1 MEQRRGVFLAHDAR
15 LLSAVDSQVGSVPLI
30 RASGVTKTYPSK
42 VETVW
47 AVRDVNLAAHP
58 GQFVCVFGASG
69 SGKSTLLNLLAGLD
83 LPDSGEIQ
91 VGDHDV
97 GRLDESGRAQ
107 LRLRSIGV
115 VFQDHNLIEEF
126 TAVENV
132 ALPLEASGVRFK
144 AAHDEGLWQL
154 ARVDLSGLDAR
165 FPHELSGGQ
174 RQRVGVARALTGERA
189 ILLADEPTGSLD
201 SAATTEL
208 FALIRALC
216 NEGLLAVVCSHD
228 PECRRFA
235 DTVYEMTD
243 GCLAPA

>member
-1 MEQRRGVFLAHDAR
+1 MPLVRARGA
-15 LLSAVDSQVGSVPLI
+15 
-30 RASGVTKTYPSK
+30 TKTYPSH

-47 AVRDVNLAAHP
+47 AARDVDLVVHP
-58 GQFVCVFGASG
+58 GQFACVFGASG

-91 VGDHDV
+91 VGERDV
-97 GRLDESGRAQ
+97 GRLDESGRAE
-107 LRLRSIGV
+107 LRLTSIGV

-132 ALPLEASGVRFK
+132 ALPLEANGVDFDE
-144 AAHDEGLWQL
+144 AHDEAVRQL
-154 ARVDLSGLDAR
+154 ARVGLEGLGSR

-174 RQRVGVARALTGERA
+174 RQRVGVARALVGDRA

-201 SAATTEL
+201 SAATTAL
-208 FALIRALC
+208 FALIRTLC
-216 NEGLLAVVCSHD
+216 DEGLLAVVCSHD

-235 DTVYEMTD
+235 DAVYEMTD
-243 GCLAPA
+243 GRLSPA